1 MNWSHFAA
9 GIAFGAMSVLL
20 FACGGPVEDSN
31 GKEVT
36 PDGVEK
42 QNDPAGK
49 GDRWNYLND
58 PERFQTDLTY
68 KYSELKSESEGYSDN
83 EVWPA
88 TYWPLY
94 KDGINQRWQGQDTLS
109 PAEKYDRVYNEWTP
123 EGGFSSFMDLQP
135 FNPDTC
141 EWDDEYYEQLGPAAL
156 EMAKDGNWKA
166 HNGRDDDGD
175 GVSDK
180 EECGYGE
187 NADYD
192 GVETWFGLCHAWAPA
207 SILEDEPKEPVTVE
221 DPQGEEV
228 TFAVSDI
235 KALIIDQYDQSESYM
250 IGGRCN
256 SSDVERDE
264 TGRIP
269 DDKCRD
275 VNAGT
280 FHVIMTNFLGLQGR
294 PIIEDRVYDYEVWNQ
309 PVVGYT
315 IEKQEKRSLEEVKEM
330 LNTAEERDEDSTP
343 ETDEEI
349 AQVLYG
355 ANTLSEDELIE
366 DAGLREDRASSIV
379 SYRSENGSF
388 EDLSTLESEVG
399 TRTLSRLLDYAYE
412 QGWVEED
419 SSVYSYNED
428 AEEFVEVE
436 MDVDYITESSPST
449 EPLADQLEEFTR
461 TDHYRYILE
470 LDDNGKIIGGEWVGR
485 SIENHPDFL
494 WLPTGAGGGNRNID
508 LAKVRELLEKSRN
521 GESGDGSEDSSGG
534 DDSSSDEPQT
544 YENTDTQ
551 SIPDD
556 DYEGV
561 KSTID
566 VDAEGN
572 VSELTLDVDIEHTY
586 RGDIAILLYKEGT
599 RTVVYKGWTV
609 DEPWKDDVEITG
621 EKVEGFGGL
630 SASGTWK
637 LRVVDI
643 GSPDTGE
650 LKSWAITPRLE

>member
-1 MNWSHFAA
+1 MKWNHLAAGVAFAA
-9 GIAFGAMSVLL
+9 MSLLL
-20 FACGGPVEDSN
+20 FACGGAVDDSN
-31 GKEVT
+31 GEEAT
-36 PDGVEK
+36 PDGVVK
-42 QNDPAGK
+42 KNDPGGK
-49 GDRWNYLND
+49 GDRWDYLND
-58 PERFQTDLTY
+58 PERFQTELTY
-68 KYSELKSESEGYSDN
+68 GYSELKSESEGDTEN

-94 KDGINQRWQGQDTLS
+94 KDGINQRWQGEDTLS
-109 PAEKYDRVYNEWTP
+109 PAEKYDRAFNDWTP
-123 EGGFSSFMDLQP
+123 EGGFSEFMGLQP

-141 EWDDEYYEQLGPAAL
+141 EWDDAYYESLGPAAR

-175 GVSDK
+175 GVGDS

-187 NADYD
+187 DADYD

-207 SILEDEPKEPVTVE
+207 SILENEPKTPVTVE
-221 DPQGEEV
+221 GSDGEDV
-228 TFAVSDI
+228 TFAVSDL
-235 KALIIDQYDQSESYM
+235 KALIIDQYDRSESYM

-256 SSDVERDE
+256 SSDVERDDN
-264 TGRIP
+264 GRIP

-309 PVVGYT
+309 PIVGYT
-315 IEKQEKRSLEEVKEM
+315 IEKQEKRTLEEVEQM
-330 LNTAEERDEDSTP
+330 LNTAEERDENSTP

-355 ANTLSEDELIE
+355 ANTLSKDELVE

-379 SYRSENGSF
+379 DYRSENGSF
-388 EDLSTLESEVG
+388 DDLSALEGEVG

-412 QGWVEED
+412 QGWVEDD

-449 EPLADQLEEFTR
+449 DPLADRLEEYTR
-461 TDHYRYILE
+461 NDHYRYILE
-470 LDDNGKIIGGEWVGR
+470 LGGNGEVIGGEWVGR
-485 SIENHPDFL
+485 SVENHPDFL

-521 GESGDGSEDSSGG
+521 DGNADSPGEEDSST
-534 DDSSSDEPQT
+534 DEPQT
-544 YENTDTQ
+544 FENNDTQ

-561 KSTID
+561 ESTIEI
-566 VDAEGN
+566 DADGN
-572 VSELTLDVDIEHTY
+572 VGELTLDVEIEHSY

-609 DEPWKDDVEITG
+609 DEPWKDDVTLTG
-621 EKVEGFGGL
+621 KKVEGFGGL

-643 GSPDTGE
+643 GSPDSGA
-650 LKSWAITPRLE
+650 LKNWAITPRLE